1 MTTAGTGVGG
11 VSGRLK
17 SSDVWDYFTY
27 RIDLNK
33 SECLVTNDGKRCDIL
48 LVGRNPTN
56 LKRHLKAC
64 HKKENDAM
72 EEKEKTKVAAA
83 PSKSTKLPASNSSAS
98 RKITDMFGNKLNKHK
113 YSAQVC

>member
-1 MTTAGTGVGG
+1 M
-11 VSGRLK
+11 
-17 SSDVWDYFTY
+17 
-27 RIDLNK
+27 
-33 SECLVTNDGKRCDIL
+33 VTNDGKKCERL

-83 PSKSTKLPASNSSAS
+83 LSKSTKLPASNSSAC
-98 RKITDMFGNKLNKHK
+98 RKITDMFGNKQK
-113 YSAQVC
+113 YSAQSADNISRMQALTRFIVKTGVSTSLVSNNV